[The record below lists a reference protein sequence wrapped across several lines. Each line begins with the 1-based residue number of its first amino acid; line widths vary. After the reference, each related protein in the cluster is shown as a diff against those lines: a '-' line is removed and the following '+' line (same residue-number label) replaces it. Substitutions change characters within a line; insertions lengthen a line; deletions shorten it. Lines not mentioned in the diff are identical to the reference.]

1 MGASRWHEVKLHNF
15 RSKPGS
21 SGKIE
26 IHLKLSGGEEAAL
39 EQLALYPE
47 AIANETSRGFAL
59 PAAGK
64 EFRTFVVGFP
74 DKLLP
79 RNFTGIPFA
88 LQAVDAEGNRSR
100 IQFFDLTQEDMSF
113 SLGGR
118 SVECDGYFWR

>member
-1 MGASRWHEVKLHNF
+1 MIPHTHPHTGDCSHACCL
-15 RSKPGS
+15 
-21 SGKIE
+21 KIE
-26 IHLKLSGGEEAAL
+26 HLNVKFGAEAAL

-88 LQAVDAEGNRSR
+88 LQAVDAAATADWLEA
-100 IQFFDLTQEDMSF
+100 
-113 SLGGR
+113 
-118 SVECDGYFWR
+118 